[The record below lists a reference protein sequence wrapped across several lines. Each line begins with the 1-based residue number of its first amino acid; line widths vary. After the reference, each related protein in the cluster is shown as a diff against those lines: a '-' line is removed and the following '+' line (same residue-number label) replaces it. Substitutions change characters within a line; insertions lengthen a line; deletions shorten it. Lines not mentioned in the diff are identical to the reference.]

1 MWASI
6 FASLLKLVESIFG
19 IWKSK
24 EEIKKKE
31 FEVKNTEEQVRRAE
45 LVIESQVK
53 DSAEKLVKDIS
64 TETDN
69 AKKEALLNELRRRV
83 SS

>member
-6 FASLLKLVESIFG
+6 LASLLKLIESFVS
-19 IWKSK
+19 IWKTK
-24 EEIKKKE
+24 EEVKKKE

-53 DSAEKLVKDIS
+53 DEAEKLVKDIS

-69 AKKEALLNELRRRV
+69 AKKEAFLNDLRRRV